1 MGAGIEA
8 GLFGRVGGAEP
19 PAFGGDALVG
29 YGLGAPAGDVLLIA
43 PGELIEPGLI
53 EPEPMDP
60 EPIEPDFIEPDDIP
74 ELIEPDFMVPCIM
87 PLPPIMA

>member
-8 GLFGRVGGAEP
+8 GLFGSVGGAEP

-29 YGLGAPAGDVLLIA
+29 YGLGAPPGDVLPIA
-43 PGELIEPGLI
+43 PGELI

-74 ELIEPDFMVPCIM
+74 ELIEPDFMVSCIM
-87 PLPPIMA
+87 PLLPIMA

>member
-8 GLFGRVGGAEP
+8 GLFGNVGGAEP

-29 YGLGAPAGDVLLIA
+29 YGLGAPPGDMLPMA
-43 PGELIEPGLI
+43 PGELIEPGL
-53 EPEPMDP
+53 MDP
-60 EPIEPDFIEPDDIP
+60 GFIEPDDIP
-74 ELIEPDFMVPCIM
+74 ELIEPDFMVSCIM